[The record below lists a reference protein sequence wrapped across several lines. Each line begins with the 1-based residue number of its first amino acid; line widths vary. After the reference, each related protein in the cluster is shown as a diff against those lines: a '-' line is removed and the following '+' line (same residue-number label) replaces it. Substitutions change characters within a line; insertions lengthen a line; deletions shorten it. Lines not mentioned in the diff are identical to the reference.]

1 VNNRRGVPGH
11 STVLDR
17 EGLSAIFDYLS
28 GRTLLGAVDCG
39 DCVELV
45 FTLDDAGQGANL
57 VTVFT
62 DDRWRGSVAL
72 GGVAHPADYVRAVR
86 GDA

>member
-1 VNNRRGVPGH
+1 MSGDIPRH

-17 EGLSAIFDYLS
+17 EGLAAIFDYLA
-28 GRTLLGAVDCG
+28 GRTLLGALDCG

-45 FTLDDAGQGANL
+45 FTLNRDGEGANL

-62 DDRWRGSVAL
+62 DDRWRGQVAL
-72 GGVAHPADYVRAVR
+72 GGVAHPADYVQALTR
-86 GDA
+86 GAE